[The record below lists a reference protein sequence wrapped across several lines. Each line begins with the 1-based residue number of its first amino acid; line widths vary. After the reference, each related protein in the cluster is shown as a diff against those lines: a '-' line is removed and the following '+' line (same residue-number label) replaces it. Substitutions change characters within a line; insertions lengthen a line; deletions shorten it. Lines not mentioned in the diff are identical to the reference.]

1 MSVIVEFRVD
11 PDQFTLG
18 RIVAS
23 VNGLRAEIER
33 IVPTGNEALPFF
45 WAIGDKFEELEEM
58 LFDEPS
64 IADFAVLDRVG
75 DSVLYRIE
83 WSDPHVGI
91 IEGVAETG
99 GTILEARGNH
109 EWLFRLRF
117 PNHDTVAKFHNY
129 CQENEIAIT
138 IDRLFTLT
146 QMADSGYEFD
156 LTHEQREAIVL
167 AVRRGYFAT
176 PKEVSLAELAEE
188 LDISQQA
195 VSARVR
201 GANEKVL
208 ENVLLSSADNF

>member
-18 RIVAS
+18 RVVAS
-23 VNGLRAEIER
+23 VDGLRAEIER

-45 WAIGDKFEELEEM
+45 WAIGECFDELEER
-58 LFDEPS
+58 LFEEPS
-64 IADFAVLDRVG
+64 IAEFTVLDRVG

-83 WSDPHVGI
+83 WTDPHSGI
-91 IEGVAETG
+91 IDGISETG
-99 GTILEARGNH
+99 GTILQARGNH

-117 PNHDTVAKFHNY
+117 PNHDTVARFHNY
-129 CQENEIAIT
+129 CQENDITIT

-146 QMADSGYEFD
+146 KDADIGHEFD
-156 LTHEQREAIVL
+156 LTPEQREAIVL

-176 PKEVSLAELAEE
+176 PKEVSLAELAAE

-201 GANEKVL
+201 GANEKIL